1 MSTLSELHVRMLDAA
16 GDRTFRS
23 VATMTGQNHET
34 VRRYMQGA
42 APSVDFISAFCEAF
56 GLNAN
61 WLLTGRGPMKAAEM
75 RGDAL
80 TQANPTELL
89 TATAGTLEKLDDRVD
104 RLEVFVSTMESRI
117 RASVARR
124 PSDGDASA
132 EKDDDG
138 SPHGRSTQDTAGDA
152 AREGKGRADRAGSV
166 ADALRERP
174 CEDDR

>member
-1 MSTLSELHVRMLDAA
+1 MLDAA

-34 VRRYMQGA
+34 VRRYMQGS
-42 APSVDFISAFCEAF
+42 APSVEFVSAFCEAF

-61 WLLTGRGPMKAAEM
+61 WLLTGRGPMKAAEI

-104 RLEVFVSTMESRI
+104 RLEVFISTMESRI
-117 RASVARR
+117 RASGARPAAATQEGESETQGDGSAHGRGKQQTTGDAPGEQGDRARR
-124 PSDGDASA
+124 
-132 EKDDDG
+132 
-138 SPHGRSTQDTAGDA
+138 
-152 AREGKGRADRAGSV
+152 V
-166 ADALRERP
+166 ADALGERP
-174 CEDDR
+174 REDDR